1 MVYALSLGRNIEFL
15 DNLLRSPLWSFRD
28 VKIFFKGRAKP
39 MTAGK
44 LMARLRRNPRRV
56 MGSRLFDS
64 LDLFIGR
71 VVPLLYLYFCLPY
84 TSLKHLKKVARG

>member
-1 MVYALSLGRNIEFL
+1 M
-15 DNLLRSPLWSFRD
+15 
-28 VKIFFKGRAKP
+28 FFKGRAMP

-44 LMARLRRNPRRV
+44 LIAMLRRNPRLV
-56 MGSRLFDS
+56 IGSGLFDL

-84 TSLKHLKKVARG
+84 TSLEHLQKVARGRNSQR